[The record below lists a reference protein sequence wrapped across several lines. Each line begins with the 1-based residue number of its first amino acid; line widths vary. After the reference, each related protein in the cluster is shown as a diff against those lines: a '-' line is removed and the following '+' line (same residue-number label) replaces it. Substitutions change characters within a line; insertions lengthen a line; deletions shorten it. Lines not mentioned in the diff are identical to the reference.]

1 MEAPKEPA
9 DNFIDE
15 ESVRRRTLLFKKYIQ
30 PNLNLV
36 FKLCIE
42 YSHHKQDIED
52 NFNEVLMNFYRYI
65 DTYDSSRPLQTWLH
79 IVTKR
84 CINDL
89 NYKNI
94 RLLKD
99 NDVNVN
105 SLLGSLSVA
114 EGPSEN
120 FMDITNYK
128 EMYSDAVLNALE
140 QLKPIYR
147 EALLLQQAGY
157 RLNEIVEVSYLNG
170 NLKAKN
176 IETIKSR
183 LFLAKQQMR
192 KLLENEQD

>member
-1 MEAPKEPA
+1 MEVPNESA
-9 DNFIDE
+9 DNYIDE
-15 ESVRRRTLLFKKYIQ
+15 ESAKRRNLLFKKYIQ

-42 YSHHKQDIED
+42 YSHHKEDIED
-52 NFNEVLMNFYRYI
+52 NFNEVLVNFYRYI
-65 DTYDSSRPLQTWLH
+65 ETYDPSRTLQTWLH

-84 CINDL
+84 FVNDL
-89 NYKNI
+89 NYRNI
-94 RLLKD
+94 RFLRD
-99 NDVNVN
+99 WDVDV
-105 SLLGSLSVA
+105 STLQSTISVD

-128 EMYSDAVLNALE
+128 EMYSDTVLEALE

-157 RLNEIVEVSYLNG
+157 KLNEIVDISYLNG
-170 NLKAKN
+170 NLRTKN

-192 KLLENEQD
+192 KLLGNGQE